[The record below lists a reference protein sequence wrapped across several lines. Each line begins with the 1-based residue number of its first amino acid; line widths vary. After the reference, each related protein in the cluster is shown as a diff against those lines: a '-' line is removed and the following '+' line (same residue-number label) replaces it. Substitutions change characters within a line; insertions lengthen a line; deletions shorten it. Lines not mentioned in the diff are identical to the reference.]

1 MASSEWGHFPFAIR
15 HSLLA
20 TRVSTPFKTTN
31 SGILQMTGPETL
43 DVARDAIW
51 TIVIVS
57 SPLMVVGLVVGVIV
71 SLFQALTQIQE
82 QTLIYVPKILAIFAT
97 MLLALP
103 FMADALHAHMLR
115 ISSRIIGG

>member
-1 MASSEWGHFPFAIR
+1 LPASRRMKR
-15 HSLLA
+15 HHGLLVRDA
-20 TRVSTPFKTTN
+20 RKGALLTMRGKKE
-31 SGILQMTGPETL
+31 LKMTGAETL

-57 SPLMVVGLVVGVIV
+57 SPLMIVGLVVGVVV

-82 QTLIYVPKILAIFAT
+82 QTLVFVPKILAIFIT
-97 MLLALP
+97 LLLALP
-103 FMADALHAHMLR
+103 FMADSLHSHMMR

>member
-1 MASSEWGHFPFAIR
+1 
-15 HSLLA
+15 
-20 TRVSTPFKTTN
+20 
-31 SGILQMTGPETL
+31 MTGPETL

-51 TIVIVS
+51 TIVVVS
-57 SPLMVVGLVVGVIV
+57 SPLMVVGLVVGVVV

-103 FMADALHAHMLR
+103 FMADSLHASMMR
-115 ISSRIIGG
+115 ISLRIIGG

>member
-1 MASSEWGHFPFAIR
+1 MTVEQ
-15 HSLLA
+15 
-20 TRVSTPFKTTN
+20 
-31 SGILQMTGPETL
+31 GILQMTGPETL

-103 FMADALHAHMLR
+103 FMADSLHAHMLR

>member
-1 MASSEWGHFPFAIR
+1 
-15 HSLLA
+15 
-20 TRVSTPFKTTN
+20 
-31 SGILQMTGPETL
+31 MTGPETL

-51 TIVIVS
+51 TIVVVS

-103 FMADALHAHMLR
+103 FMADSLHAYMMR